1 MMLLTCSDRRKT
13 KMIISNLFG
22 TGRSDGVS
30 LAGIS
35 VGVWGRDYYNP
46 TQSKSS
52 NASSVRTPSIPGKV
66 VAAGSEY
73 VRLARPHVGGRT
85 LEASVQAPLTVK
97 RDHRKYSFLFLS
109 TD

>member
-13 KMIISNLFG
+13 RMIISNLFS
-22 TGRSDGVS
+22 TERSAGSSDV
-30 LAGIS
+30 GIS
-35 VGVWGRDYYNP
+35 VGVWGRGYYNP

-52 NASSVRTPSIPGKV
+52 NASSVCTPSIPMFATG
-66 VAAGSEY
+66 AENG
-73 VRLARPHVGGRT
+73 RLAGPRFGGRRP
-85 LEASVQAPLTVK
+85 EASVQAPLTVE

>member
-30 LAGIS
+30 LVGIS
-35 VGVWGRDYYNP
+35 VDVWGRGYYNP

-52 NASSVRTPSIPGKV
+52 NASSVGTPSIPRKV
-66 VAAGSEY
+66 VATGSEN
-73 VRLARPHVGGRT
+73 VRLARPNVGGRT
-85 LEASVQAPLTVK
+85 PEASVQVPLTAK